1 MGKSKVGGSAEETSE
16 QTVQSS
22 VNSSVEHFRHRNSRK
37 GGVMNG
43 EENFED
49 VDEYRFYEKKSNQQI
64 FVVLFVLLILYVK
77 RNSIKKYLK

>member
-64 FVVLFVLLILYVK
+64 FVNFHRQKLLNFQESAKIF
-77 RNSIKKYLK
+77 